1 MSDIVEWV
9 HPYIL
14 LYFQLSC
21 KMDDEHFIEVVKKYP
36 CLWNTILSTYKMTDV
51 KDAAWEE
58 ILKETH
64 ISDGKC
70 NLFC

>member
-1 MSDIVEWV
+1 
-9 HPYIL
+9 
-14 LYFQLSC
+14 
-21 KMDDEHFIEVVKKYP
+21 MDDEHFIEVVKKYP
-36 CLWNTILSTYKMTDV
+36 CLWNTILSTLKMTDV
-51 KDAAWEE
+51 KNAAWEE